1 MKDQSIWKMFQYN
14 VSGDLTSF
22 DITVAKHLLYGDDS
36 LELAANIL
44 ILNTSI
50 KFAYQI
56 KFLLSNYVQLV
67 GISFAV
73 N

>member
-50 KFAYQI
+50 KFTQ
-56 KFLLSNYVQLV
+56 SNESSIVQLRK
-67 GISFAV
+67 IS
-73 N
+73 

>member
-67 GISFAV
+67 RISFAV